1 MTFLLYFFL
10 TFIAVALYFLLSMP
24 VVDYDTLTAEFAV
37 FSVTS
42 IIALC
47 VNMWLQFWSPGKKTL
62 LGAAI
67 LSFLL
72 EKFYTTRDVLFA
84 FCILTGIALF
94 FVEKN
99 YRITVFNIDTGH
111 NTITVDLIQF
121 FRLFCFVDGI
131 GYPQQVIKAEH
142 PQKAARK
149 FAESNNMLGELLNN
163 GGGKNLSP

>member
-10 TFIAVALYFLLSMP
+10 TFIAVAFYFLMSMP
-24 VVDYDTLTAEFAV
+24 PADYDTLTAEFIV

-42 IIALC
+42 IIALV
-47 VNMWLQFWSPGKKTL
+47 VNMWLQFWLPGKKTL
-62 LGAAI
+62 QGAAI

-72 EKFYTTRDVLFA
+72 EKFYKTRDVLFA

-121 FRLFCFVDGI
+121 FRLFCFVVGVFLV
-131 GYPQQVIKAEH
+131 QQTIRNCSTVWALFRLKRQIKRHIASGRAKETAE
-142 PQKAARK
+142 
-149 FAESNNMLGELLNN
+149 
-163 GGGKNLSP
+163 

>member
-10 TFIAVALYFLLSMP
+10 TSIAVALYFLMSMP
-24 VVDYDTLTAEFAV
+24 SVGYDTLTAEFAV

-72 EKFYTTRDVLFA
+72 EKFYTTRDVLYA

-94 FVEKN
+94 FVDTD

-111 NTITVDLIQF
+111 NTITVDLIHF
-121 FRLFCFVDGI
+121 FRLFCFVVGVFLV
-131 GYPQQVIKAEH
+131 QQTIRNCSTVWALFQLKRQIKRHIASG
-142 PQKAARK
+142 KAK
-149 FAESNNMLGELLNN
+149 EPE
-163 GGGKNLSP
+163 

>member
-10 TFIAVALYFLLSMP
+10 TSIAVALYFLMSMP
-24 VVDYDTLTAEFAV
+24 SVDYDTLTAEFVV

-47 VNMWLQFWSPGKKTL
+47 VNMWLQFWLPGKKTL
-62 LGAAI
+62 QGAAI

-94 FVEKN
+94 FVDTN
-99 YRITVFNIDTGH
+99 YRITVFNLNTGH
-111 NTITVDLIQF
+111 NTITVDFIQF
-121 FRLFCFVDGI
+121 FRLFCFVVGVFLV
-131 GYPQQVIKAEH
+131 QQTIRNCSTVWALFRLKRQIKRHIASGKAKETAE
-142 PQKAARK
+142 
-149 FAESNNMLGELLNN
+149 
-163 GGGKNLSP
+163 

>member
-10 TFIAVALYFLLSMP
+10 TSIAVALYFLMSMP
-24 VVDYDTLTAEFAV
+24 SVGYDTLTAEFAV

-47 VNMWLQFWSPGKKTL
+47 VNMWLQFWLPGKKTL
-62 LGAAI
+62 QGAAI

-72 EKFYTTRDVLFA
+72 EKFYTIRDVLFA

-99 YRITVFNIDTGH
+99 YRITV
-111 NTITVDLIQF
+111 
-121 FRLFCFVDGI
+121 
-131 GYPQQVIKAEH
+131 
-142 PQKAARK
+142 
-149 FAESNNMLGELLNN
+149 
-163 GGGKNLSP
+163 

>member
-10 TFIAVALYFLLSMP
+10 TFIAVALYFLMSMP
-24 VVDYDTLTAEFAV
+24 SVGYDTLTAEFGV

-47 VNMWLQFWSPGKKTL
+47 VNIWLQFWLPGKKTL
-62 LGAAI
+62 QGAAI

-121 FRLFCFVDGI
+121 FRLFCFVVGVFLV
-131 GYPQQVIKAEH
+131 QQTIRNCSTVWALFRLKRQIKRHIASGRAKETAE
-142 PQKAARK
+142 
-149 FAESNNMLGELLNN
+149 
-163 GGGKNLSP
+163 